1 MNNNFEKEMELAIN
15 KILQSK
21 NIYIASHVQP
31 DGDNLGSTLAL
42 GLALKKI
49 KDSVFILKVDETPA
63 DFLFLP
69 GIDTVKDFEVGNEID
84 LFIALDTGDID
95 RLGKNKNL
103 INLAKTVINIDHHVS
118 NTNFGN
124 INIVD
129 SKASATAEL
138 IYKLIAKMNIPMDK
152 EIATCLYTGI
162 STDTG
167 SFMYD
172 NTSSETHEIVA
183 ELINHDID
191 KKGININLY
200 QNRSIDRTKLFIK
213 TLGTLDMY
221 FDDQVAV
228 VKVTNE
234 MLEETNTT
242 MEDTEGIIS
251 FVRATKN
258 VEVAVILKEV
268 SINEIKASIRSKRF
282 VDVSEICLSFNGGGH
297 KRAAGCTINEPI
309 QVAKEL
315 LLNEIKKVF

>member
-49 KDSVFILKVDETPA
+49 KDDVFILKVDETPA

-172 NTSSETHEIVA
+172 NTSSETHKIVA

-268 SINEIKASIRSKRF
+268 NINEIKASIRSKRF